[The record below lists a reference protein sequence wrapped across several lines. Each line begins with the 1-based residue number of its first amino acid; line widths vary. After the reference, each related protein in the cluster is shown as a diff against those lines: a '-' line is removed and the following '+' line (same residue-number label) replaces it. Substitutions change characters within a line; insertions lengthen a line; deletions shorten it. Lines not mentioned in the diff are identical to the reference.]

1 MNYDGLIVG
10 AATFLIIGLFH
21 PLVIKAEYY
30 LGTRSWIWFLI
41 AGLISIALSVFAG
54 SAIVSTLLGVLG
66 FSCLWSIK
74 EVFEQAERVK
84 QGRYP
89 KNPKRKIAAWQ
100 DS

>member
-21 PLVIKAEYY
+21 PLVIKAE
-30 LGTRSWIWFLI
+30 
-41 AGLISIALSVFAG
+41 
-54 SAIVSTLLGVLG
+54 
-66 FSCLWSIK
+66 
-74 EVFEQAERVK
+74 RVK
-84 QGRYP
+84 QGKYP